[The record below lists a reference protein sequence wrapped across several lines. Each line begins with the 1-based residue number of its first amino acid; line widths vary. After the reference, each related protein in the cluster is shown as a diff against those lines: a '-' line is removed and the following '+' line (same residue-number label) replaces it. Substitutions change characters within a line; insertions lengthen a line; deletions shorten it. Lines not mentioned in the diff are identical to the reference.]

1 MGQITPVFGSIIP
14 SQQQLLL
21 ANNYL
26 AFNAGANDFV
36 QQYLPEVYEAEVERY
51 GNRTLNGFLRM
62 VGAELPMTSDQVIW
76 SEQNRL
82 HIAYNNVTQAGGAAS
97 ATLTFVTGGATTV
110 SNAVYPNDTI
120 VVMNP
125 VTGVAVKGIVGR
137 SDNNPALTL
146 ATITAYPFQAQN
158 WDALTVGAT
167 NLKMFVYG
175 SVFAKGTAQGQAQGV
190 TGGAIAA
197 ATTVKSIQPTFT
209 QFANQPIIIKD
220 SFQINGSDMA
230 QIGWVDVATEDGT
243 SGYLWYLKS
252 ESETRLRFDD
262 YLEMAM
268 VEGEL
273 AAAAVGG
280 ASIRFADQ
288 SVNVAGF
295 TAAAGA
301 SVAHGTQGLFA
312 AVTARGNIMAGFSG
326 GTGISDF
333 DQVLKNLDTQGA
345 IEENMLFLN
354 RDLDLDFDDMLGQ
367 ISAGIAGGVAYGLF
381 ENSQDMAL
389 NLGFSGFRRG
399 SYDFYKT
406 SWKYLNDA
414 STRGAVAVSGIEGV
428 LIPAGTSTVY
438 DQQLGTNIR
447 RPFLH
452 VRYRASQTE
461 DRRYKNWIT
470 GSAGGA
476 YTTALDAMQV
486 NWLSER
492 CLVTQAANNFV
503 LFQS

>member
-14 SQQQLLL
+14 SQSQLALQ
-21 ANNYL
+21 NNYL

-62 VGAELPMTSDQVIW
+62 VGAEMPMTSDQVIW

-82 HIAYNNVTQAGGAAS
+82 HVSYSNVACPQGGGAANFILNVP
-97 ATLTFVTGGATTV
+97 TNNGTIQ
-110 SNAVYPNDTI
+110 NAVFPNDTI
-120 VVMNP
+120 VVMDP
-125 VTGVAVKGIVGR
+125 ATGVTVKAVVGAIGAGAGT
-137 SDNNPALTL
+137 STN
-146 ATITAYPFQAQN
+146 ITAYPFSIA
-158 WDALTVGAT
+158 DFSAASGGFPVSAVGAGT
-167 NLKMFVYG
+167 LKVFVYG
-175 SVFAKGTAQGQAQGV
+175 SVFAKGSAGPVNAAGTAGSY
-190 TGGAIAA
+190 
-197 ATTVKSIQPTFT
+197 KSIQPQFT
-209 QFANQPIIIKD
+209 QYANQPIIIKD
-220 SFQINGSDMA
+220 SFEINGSDMA
-230 QIGWVDVATEDGT
+230 QIGWVEVATEDGT

-273 AAAAVGG
+273 AAAGSGFVAQSANVPGFTGAGG
-280 ASIRFADQ
+280 AA
-288 SVNVAGF
+288 
-295 TAAAGA
+295 
-301 SVAHGTQGLFA
+301 VAHGTQGLFQA
-312 AVTARGNIMAGFSG
+312 IQQRGNILSGFSG

-367 ISAGIAGGVAYGLF
+367 ISAGQSGGTAYGLF
-381 ENSQDMAL
+381 ENSEDMAL

-414 STRGAVAVSGIEGV
+414 STRGGVAVSGIEGV

-476 YTTALDAMQV
+476 YTTNLDAMQV

-503 LFQS
+503 LFQN

>member
-1 MGQITPVFGSIIP
+1 MGQISPVFGSVVP
-14 SQQQLLL
+14 SQTQLALQ
-21 ANNYL
+21 NNYL
-26 AFNAGANDFV
+26 AFNDGAGVNFA

-62 VGAELPMTSDQVIW
+62 VGAEMPMTSDQVIW

-82 HIAYNNVTQAGGAAS
+82 HVSYTGVTLVGAAAANGVIFTFPLAGG
-97 ATLTFVTGGATTV
+97 VQ
-110 SNAVYPNDTI
+110 NAIFANDTI

-125 VTGVAVKGIVGR
+125 ATGVTLKGVVGN
-137 SDNNPALTL
+137 SQNIAGPL
-146 ATITAYPFQAQN
+146 AQITAYPFQGAN
-158 WDALTVGAT
+158 WNTLQDQAGAPMST
-167 NLKMFVYG
+167 QLKIFVYG
-175 SVFAKGTAQGQAQGV
+175 SVFAKGSFGPVSQGA
-190 TGGAIAA
+190 TPAA
-197 ATTVKSIQPTFT
+197 GSYKSIQPQFT
-209 QFANQPIIIKD
+209 QFSNQPIIIKD
-220 SFQINGSDMA
+220 SFEINGSDMA
-230 QIGWVDVATEDGT
+230 QIGWVEVATEDGT

-268 VEGEL
+268 VESEL
-273 AAAAVGG
+273 AAGPVGQNFANQAAG
-280 ASIRFADQ
+280 A
-288 SVNVAGF
+288 VPGF
-295 TAAAGA
+295 TATGGAA
-301 SVAHGTQGLFA
+301 VAHGSQGLFA
-312 AVTARGNIMAGFSG
+312 AIQARGNILSGFSG

-354 RDLDLDFDDMLGQ
+354 RDLDLEFDDMLGQ
-367 ISAGIAGGVAYGLF
+367 ISAGQAGGTAYGLF
-381 ENSQDMAL
+381 ENSEDMAL

-414 STRGAVAVSGIEGV
+414 STRGAVAVNNIEGV

-476 YTTALDAMQV
+476 YTTNLDAMQV

-503 LFQS
+503 LFQQ

>member
-1 MGQITPVFGSIIP
+1 MGQISPVFGSIIP
-14 SQQQLLL
+14 SQSQLALQ
-21 ANNYL
+21 NNYL

-62 VGAELPMTSDQVIW
+62 VGAEMPMTSDQVIW

-82 HIAYNNVTQAGGAAS
+82 HVSYNNVAQ
-97 ATLTFVTGGATTV
+97 TGGAGV
-110 SNAVYPNDTI
+110 AQLEFALAGGVQNAIFPNDTI
-120 VVMNP
+120 VVLNP
-125 VTGVAVKGIVGR
+125 ATGVTLKGVVSTSLPGGIGQRV
-137 SDNNPALTL
+137 
-146 ATITAYPFQAQN
+146 IAYPFTAAN
-158 WDALTVGAT
+158 WDALGVGAT

-175 SVFAKGTAQGQAQGV
+175 SIFAKGSAGPVDNGLAVGSY
-190 TGGAIAA
+190 
-197 ATTVKSIQPTFT
+197 KSIQPSFT
-209 QFANQPIIIKD
+209 QYSNNPIIIKD

-230 QIGWVDVATEDGT
+230 QIGWVEVATEDGT

-273 AAAAVGG
+273 ATGAGGSSFAAQQANVQGFGG
-280 ASIRFADQ
+280 GINAYGS
-288 SVNVAGF
+288 
-295 TAAAGA
+295 
-301 SVAHGTQGLFA
+301 QGLFSA
-312 AVTARGNIMAGFSG
+312 IQARGNVMSGFSA
-326 GTGISDF
+326 GTGLSDF

-354 RDLDLDFDDMLGQ
+354 RGLDLDFDDMLGQ
-367 ISAGIAGGVAYGLF
+367 ISGGTVGGTAYGLF
-381 ENSQDMAL
+381 ENSEDMAL

-414 STRGAVAVSGIEGV
+414 STRGAVAVSNIEGV

-438 DQQLGTNIR
+438 DQILGTNIR

-452 VRYRASQTE
+452 VRYRASQGD
-461 DRRYKNWIT
+461 DRRYKT
-470 GSAGGA
+470 GS
-476 YTTALDAMQV
+476 
-486 NWLSER
+486 
-492 CLVTQAANNFV
+492 LVLLVV
-503 LFQS
+503 LTLLKLTR

>member
-1 MGQITPVFGSIIP
+1 MGQINPAYGSLTP
-14 SQQQLLL
+14 SQQQLALQG
-21 ANNYL
+21 NYL
-26 AFNAGANDFV
+26 AFNTGGANDFI

-51 GNRTLNGFLRM
+51 GNRTLSGFLRM
-62 VGAELPMTSDQVIW
+62 VGAEMPMSSDQVIW

-82 HIAYNNVTQAGGAAS
+82 HISYEQCNLPVAGGFVLTIPTNALVNQNAAR
-97 ATLTFVTGGATTV
+97 
-110 SNAVYPNDTI
+110 NAIFPNDTI

-125 VTGVAVKGIVGR
+125 ATGVTVKGIVGAVAVAAGPGVT
-137 SDNNPALTL
+137 SV
-146 ATITAYPFQAQN
+146 TAYPFQVAT
-158 WDALTVGAT
+158 WAALGAAT
-167 NLKMFVYG
+167 NSLKMFVYG
-175 SVFAKGTAQGQAQGV
+175 SVFAKGTGAPQSTLA
-190 TGGAIAA
+190 GGA
-197 ATTVKSIQPTFT
+197 VKSIEPRFT
-209 QFANQPIIIKD
+209 QFANQPIILKD

-230 QIGWVDVATEDGT
+230 QIGWVEVSTEDGT
-243 SGYLWYLKS
+243 GGYLWYLKS

-268 VEGEL
+268 VEGEQAAGVAGAAGADGFVT
-273 AAAAVGG
+273 AAAAGLVP
-280 ASIRFADQ
+280 
-288 SVNVAGF
+288 GF
-295 TAAAGA
+295 SAAIT
-301 SVAHGTQGLFA
+301 AHGTQGLFA
-312 AVTARGNIMAGFSG
+312 AIQARGNIFAGFSA

-354 RDLDLDFDDMLGQ
+354 RSTDLDFDDMLGQ
-367 ISAGIAGGVAYGLF
+367 ISAGFSGGVAYGLF

-406 SWKYLNDA
+406 SWKYLNDM
-414 STRGAVAVSGIEGV
+414 STRGGVAVNNIDGV

-438 DQQLGTNIR
+438 DQSLGTNIR

-452 VRYRASQTE
+452 VRYRASQGD

-476 YTTALDAMQV
+476 YTSQLDAMQV

-492 CLVTQAANNFV
+492 CLITQAANNFV